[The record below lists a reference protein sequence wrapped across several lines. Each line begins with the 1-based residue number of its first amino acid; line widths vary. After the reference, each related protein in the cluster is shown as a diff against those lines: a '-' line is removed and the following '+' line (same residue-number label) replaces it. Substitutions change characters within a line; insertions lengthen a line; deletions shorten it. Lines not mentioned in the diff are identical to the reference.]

1 MAQSTH
7 VTDGAAYERFMGRW
21 NRAAGNVFLDWIA
34 APAGA
39 RWVDVGCG
47 TGVFAELVLER
58 CSPAAVQR
66 ADFRAGDAQSLPFA
80 AGEFD
85 VVASAL
91 AIDCIADRSRAIA
104 EMRRVGR
111 PGALVVGYVWDF
123 ADGGHPDVPIQKG
136 LKRIGVTPP
145 AVVGTEE
152 TRLKSLAAM
161 FAAAGLKDIATRKM
175 NISLTYPDF
184 DDFWVAQPPAYS
196 PYGKAIAELSE
207 GDRAKL
213 KDTVRDSL
221 RPGPGG
227 IITRMACANAIRA
240 RVP

>member
-1 MAQSTH
+1 MS
-7 VTDGAAYERFMGRW
+7 AAYERF
-21 NRAAGNVFLDWIA
+21 V
-34 APAGA
+34 A

-47 TGVFAELVLER
+47 TGVFTELVRER
-58 CSPAAVQR
+58 CAPAAVV
-66 ADFRAGDAQSLPFA
+66 AVGPADAQSLPFA

-91 AIDCIADRSRAIA
+91 AIDCIPDRPRAIA

-111 PGALVVGYVWDF
+111 PGALVAGYLWDY
-123 ADGGHPDVPIQKG
+123 ADGGHPDVPIQKA

-145 AVVGTEE
+145 VVIGTEE
-152 TRLKSLAAM
+152 TRLRSLAAM

-184 DDFWVAQPPAYS
+184 DDFWVPKMPAQS
-196 PYGKAIAELSE
+196 PYGNVIAELSE
-207 GDRAKL
+207 DDRARL
-213 KDTVRDSL
+213 KETVRESL

-227 IITRMACANAIRA
+227 IITRMACATAIRA

>member
-1 MAQSTH
+1 VS
-7 VTDGAAYERFMGRW
+7 AAYERFMGRW
-21 NRAAGNVFLDWIA
+21 NRAAGSVFLDWIA

-47 TGVFAELVLER
+47 TGVFPELVRER
-58 CSPAAVQR
+58 CAPAAVV
-66 ADFRAGDAQSLPFA
+66 AVDPADAQALAFA

-91 AIDCIADRSRAIA
+91 AIDCIPDRPRAIT
-104 EMRRVGR
+104 EMHRVGR
-111 PGALVVGYVWDF
+111 PGALVAGYVWDF

-145 AVVGTEE
+145 VVLGMEE
-152 TRLKSLAAM
+152 TRLRSLAAM
-161 FAAAGLKDIATRKM
+161 FAAAGLKNVSTRKM

-196 PYGKAIAELSE
+196 PYGKVIAELSE

-213 KDTVRDSL
+213 KETVRESL

>member
-1 MAQSTH
+1 VS
-7 VTDGAAYERFMGRW
+7 AAYERFVARW
-21 NRAAGNVFLDWIA
+21 NRAAGDIFLDWIA

-39 RWVDVGCG
+39 RWLDVGCG
-47 TGVFAELVLER
+47 TRVFTELVVER
-58 CSPAAVQR
+58 CAPAAVV
-66 ADFRAGDAQSLPFA
+66 AMDPGDAPSLPFA

-91 AIDCIADRSRAIA
+91 AINLIPDRPRAIA

-111 PGALVVGYVWDF
+111 PGALVAGYVWDY
-123 ADGGHPDVPIQKG
+123 ADGGDPDVPIQKG

-145 AVVGTEE
+145 VVVGTEE
-152 TRLKSLAAM
+152 TRLRPLAAM
-161 FAAAGLKDIATRKM
+161 FGSAGLQDVRTRKM
-175 NISLTYPDF
+175 NISLTYPGF
-184 DDFWVAQPPAYS
+184 DDFWVWNMPAHG

-213 KDTVRDSL
+213 KETVRDSL

-227 IITRMACANAIRA
+227 IITRMACATAIRA